1 MILQFKKKEIFIVEG
16 IGNDGVDQV
25 TQARARI
32 IRDNLYPTLVD
43 KEDDG
48 IINLSE
54 NNGKVSPEFRNSLFP
69 GRADKSDSTDSDR
82 SIEFRHSLLNSI
94 SADDLK
100 KYGELSKK
108 DAAID
113 PEYVSKERKNLSQGL
128 ASQLPDNVWK
138 EFDPPQFHPS
148 VVAIREALEEKKRQ
162 EVVLRQAV
170 DNLAS
175 GVLSTAGQLA
185 GETKELMNT
194 IQKNVEDTLEYIG
207 IKDRKPLILDPEVAE
222 EDIGIKDRKP
232 LILDPEVAESLKLLS
247 YPH

>member
-1 MILQFKKKEIFIVEG
+1 MILQFKKKGIFMVEG
-16 IGNDGVDQV
+16 IGNNGVDHV

-32 IRDNLYPTLVD
+32 LRDNLDKTQVD

-48 IINLSE
+48 KINLSE
-54 NNGKVSPEFRNSLFP
+54 NNGEVSSEFRNSLFP

-113 PEYVSKERKNLSQGL
+113 PEYVSKERKNLSQDL
-128 ASQLPDNVWK
+128 ASQLPDKAWQ
-138 EFDPPQFHPS
+138 EFDATQFHPS
-148 VVAIREALEEKKRQ
+148 VEAKREASEEKKRQ

-194 IQKNVEDTLEYIG
+194 IKKKVENTLEDTG
-207 IKDRKPLILDPEVAE
+207 NKDRKPLILDPDVA
-222 EDIGIKDRKP
+222 K
-232 LILDPEVAESLKLLS
+232 SLKLLY